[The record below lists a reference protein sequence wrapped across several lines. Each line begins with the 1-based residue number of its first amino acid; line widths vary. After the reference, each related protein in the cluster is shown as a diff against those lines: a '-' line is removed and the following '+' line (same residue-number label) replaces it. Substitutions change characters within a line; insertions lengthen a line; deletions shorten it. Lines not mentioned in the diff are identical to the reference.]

1 MSFLRRNRLGLTGGF
16 GAALLFSGL
25 LFVHAAMNEPA
36 SLKTGAASADA
47 PLPPLPPLKS
57 PVDSFRE
64 LLAMNLA
71 ERKQSLADRKPEDRQ
86 RILAKVREYDSLK
99 PNQRELRL
107 RATELRWYLLPLM
120 TSLATN
126 RPAQLALIPPEPRK
140 LVEDRLQLW
149 DKLPAQLQKE
159 LLENEAMLQYIT
171 PLESASEEQ
180 KKEIIKT
187 ISPARR
193 EKLEAGIA
201 RWRESSEAQWQ
212 ETLARFNAFFDL
224 TPKEKGKALNTLSEA
239 ERRQMEKTLRAFE
252 NLPKAQRSL
261 CILSFEKFAGMS
273 LEERQ
278 QFLKNA
284 ERWRLMLPE
293 ERQAWRNLVAK
304 LPELPPSP
312 PGLGL
317 PPPPPS
323 PPGLTRPVVTNRN

>member
-1 MSFLRRNRLGLTGGF
+1 MIFPRRKVWGVAGSL

-25 LFVHAAMNEPA
+25 LFAQAATSGPA
-36 SLKTGAASADA
+36 SPGPDA
-47 PLPPLPPLKS
+47 VSVPPMPPPPALKS
-57 PVDSFRE
+57 PVDLFRE

-71 ERKQSLADRKPEDRQ
+71 DRKQSLTNRTPEDRQ
-86 RILAKVREYDSLK
+86 RILAKVREYESLK
-99 PNQRELRL
+99 PDQRELRL

-120 TSLATN
+120 TSPATN
-126 RPAQLALIPPEPRK
+126 RPAQLALIPPEPRT

-159 LLENEAMLQYIT
+159 LLENEATLQYIT

-180 KKEIIKT
+180 KKEILKT

-201 RWRESSEAQWQ
+201 RWRQLGEPQRR
-212 ETLARFNAFFDL
+212 ETLDRFNAFFDL

-239 ERRQMEKTLRAFE
+239 EQRQMEKTLRAFE
-252 NLPKAQRSL
+252 KLPKAQRSL
-261 CILSFEKFAGMS
+261 CIQSFEKFAGMS

-304 LPELPPSP
+304 LPDLPPSP
-312 PGLGL
+312 PGLGSS
-317 PPPPPS
+317 PPPPG
-323 PPGLTRPVVTNRN
+323 PPGLARPVLTNRN